1 MSSLLLDNNWDI
13 TLDSLGNL
21 AIADKNYSIAQDVAN
36 AVKLFTNDAYFDTQA
51 GIPHFDI
58 TLKRNPSPAVIR
70 ARLKEAAENVLGV
83 KSANVDLIEISS
95 DNTLRAE
102 ILITLEDDTTA
113 QITSELNI

>member
-58 TLKRNPSPAVIR
+58 TLKRNPSSVVIR
-70 ARLKEAAENVLGV
+70 ARLKEAAENVPGV
-83 KSANVDLIEISS
+83 KSANVDLIEISN
-95 DNTLRAE
+95 NTLRAE
-102 ILITLEDDTTA
+102 ILITLEDNTTA